1 MTRYPA
7 KIPYLFKNVQILAFY
22 LILFITSMIVCES
35 FSRGLLTGFQ
45 RVAIRLALAAIDGLN
60 GLRLV
65 LYMSSVYHS
74 LRAFPWRQSLS
85 AQK

>member
-1 MTRYPA
+1 MELDPPGVGFSFEPA
-7 KIPYLFKNVQILAFY
+7 VDL
-22 LILFITSMIVCES
+22 
-35 FSRGLLTGFQ
+35 Q
-45 RVAIRLALAAIDGLN
+45 RKSTVYGLN

-65 LYMSSVYHS
+65 LYVSSLYHS